1 MNQLLKEIK
10 IKKMVEINKYC
21 NIITSKK
28 NEENEDCFDIKININ
43 ILE

>member
-21 NIITSKK
+21 IYNYFKK